1 MMDVKQIASG
11 RQRRVRTPPVGLP
24 VGEMIRDLRTARGV
38 TIAELAG
45 AIGRSVGYIS
55 QVEREQSGIT
65 IGTLQQVADALSVGI
80 NWFFQ
85 GQANAPPA
93 ERDIIVRKSN
103 RRILDLSAKGVVQEL
118 LSPTLTGQIELMITT
133 FQPISRTGR
142 GGRMRKSEEAGVLL
156 TGTLDLHVDGKCFQL
171 AAGDSYSLRHKGR
184 HRFENRGSVPAVLVC
199 VVTPPSAY

>member
-1 MMDVKQIASG
+1 MNVKLPTTERPSKPRARS
-11 RQRRVRTPPVGLP
+11 VGLP
-24 VGEMIRDLRTARGV
+24 VGEMIRDLRTARGI
-38 TIAELAG
+38 TIAELADR
-45 AIGRSVGYIS
+45 IDRSVGYVS
-55 QVEREQSGIT
+55 QVERDQSGIT

-85 GQANAPPA
+85 GQANASPD

-133 FQPISRTGR
+133 FQPVSRTGR
-142 GGRMRKSEEAGVLL
+142 GGRLRKSEEAGVLL
-156 TGTLDLHVDGKCFQL
+156 TGTLDLHVDGKCFHL
-171 AAGDSYSLRHKGR
+171 TAGDSYSLRHKGR

>member
-1 MMDVKQIASG
+1 MDVKAQTAG
-11 RQRRVRTPPVGLP
+11 RQRKPRVKAVGLP

-38 TIAELAG
+38 TIAELAEKT
-45 AIGRSVGYIS
+45 GRSVGYIS
-55 QVEREQSGIT
+55 QVERDQSGIT

-85 GQANAPPA
+85 GQANAPPE
-93 ERDIIVRKSN
+93 ERDIIVRKNN

-133 FQPISRTGR
+133 FQPVSRTGR
-142 GGRMRKSEEAGVLL
+142 GGRLRKSEEAGVLL
-156 TGTLDLHVDGKCFQL
+156 TGTLDLHVDGKCFHL
-171 AAGDSYSLRHKGR
+171 TAGDSYTLRHKGR
-184 HRFENRGSVPAVLVC
+184 HRFENRGSIPAVLVC

>member
-1 MMDVKQIASG
+1 MDVKQRVAG
-11 RQRRVRTPPVGLP
+11 RPRKPHAAALGLP

-38 TIAELAG
+38 TIAELAE

-55 QVEREQSGIT
+55 QVERDQSGIT

-85 GQANAPPA
+85 GQANAPPD
-93 ERDIIVRKSN
+93 ERDIIVRKGN

-133 FQPISRTGR
+133 FQPVSRTGR

-156 TGTLDLHVDGKCFQL
+156 TGTLDLHVDGKCFHL
-171 AAGDSYSLRHKGR
+171 TAGDSYSLRHQGR
-184 HRFENRGSVPAVLVC
+184 HRFENRGKVPAVLVC